1 MSTKNIMAYL
11 ENKLIKLRALEPE
24 DLDALYKWENDADLW
39 KYGATIA
46 PYSKYALKE
55 YIADSRLD
63 IFQSRQLR
71 LMIVWKEDN
80 SPIGTIDLYDFDP
93 MNLRAGIGI
102 LIDSAYRE
110 KGIGKQVLDLMKDY
124 AFNFLLIKQLY
135 AHIPKQNEISLKL
148 FSRAGYSN
156 TACLKDWIK
165 TGEGFED
172 VCIMQLVND
181 YGQV

>member
-1 MSTKNIMAYL
+1 MTYL
-11 ENKLIKLRALEPE
+11 ENNLIKLRALEPE

-39 KYGATIA
+39 QCGATIA
-46 PYSKYALKE
+46 PYSKFALKE

-102 LIDSAYRE
+102 LIDSAYRG
-110 KGIGKQVLDLMKDY
+110 KGIGKQALDLIKDY
-124 AFNFLLIKQLY
+124 AFDFLLLKQLY
-135 AHIPKQNEISLKL
+135 AHVPKRNEISLKL
-148 FSRAGYSN
+148 FATCGYTN
-156 TACLKDWIK
+156 TACLKEWIK
-165 TGEGFED
+165 TNGGFDD
-172 VCIMQLVND
+172 VYVMQLIKT
-181 YGQV
+181 